1 MYKVDFNKL
10 EWESPIKGV
19 RCKILRHDTRQL
31 RLVEYTREMPLHWCE
46 KGHIGYILEDQLE
59 IEHENR
65 RIIYQAGNGVFIPGG
80 KKHQH
85 KAKVLTDIVRVIF
98 VEDV

>member
-31 RLVEYTREMPLHWCE
+31 RLVEYTRDMLLHWCE
-46 KGHIGYILEDQLE
+46 KGHIGYILEGQLE
-59 IEHENR
+59 IEYKNR
-65 RIIYQAGNGVFIPGG
+65 RIIYQVGNGVFIPGG